1 MALPALRCEVEP
13 VIAVVIPACNEAGSL
28 PNVINAI
35 PREWVHRIVVSDNG
49 STDDTLQVAL
59 TLGVEVVSEPRRGYG
74 YAMWAGVQ
82 RVIDHSDIIVMFDGG
97 FKEDPTEMP
106 RVLSPLLRQEADFV
120 LGSRIRLAAKGSL
133 TRPQRMGNW
142 LTTQIMRCLY
152 GVVVT
157 DLAPFRA
164 IRAPLLKR
172 LDMQERTYGW
182 PTEMIVKAA
191 ICKARIVEVD
201 VHYRPRYAGKS
212 KVSGS
217 FTGSLKA
224 GQVILRTALKYSQWQ
239 PTN

>member
-1 MALPALRCEVEP
+1 MEP

-28 PNVINAI
+28 PNVIAAI

-74 YAMWAGVQ
+74 HAMWAGVQ

-106 RVLSPLLRQEADFV
+106 QVLAPLLRQEADFV

-142 LTTQIMRCLY
+142 LTTQIMRRLY
-152 GVVVT
+152 GVVAT

-217 FTGSLKA
+217 FTGSL
-224 GQVILRTALKYSQWQ
+224 
-239 PTN
+239 

>member
-1 MALPALRCEVEP
+1 MALPALRSEVEP

-28 PNVINAI
+28 PNVIAAI

-74 YAMWAGVQ
+74 HAMWAGVQ

-106 RVLSPLLRQEADFV
+106 QVLAPLLRQEADFV

-142 LTTQIMRCLY
+142 LTTQIMRRLY
-152 GVVVT
+152 GVVAT

-224 GQVILRTALKYSQWQ
+224 GQVILHTALKYSQWQ
-239 PTN
+239 PSN